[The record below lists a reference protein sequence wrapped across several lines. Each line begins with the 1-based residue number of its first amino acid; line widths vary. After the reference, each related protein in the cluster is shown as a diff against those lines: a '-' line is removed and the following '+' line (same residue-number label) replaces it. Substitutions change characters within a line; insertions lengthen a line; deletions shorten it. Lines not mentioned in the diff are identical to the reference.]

1 MRGRTPRRR
10 RTATLFVFILRTQNG
25 DVVNDFGDLI
35 RVVESEFHKEFYVME
50 DRLQVHI
57 LKGNWVLA
65 EVPVVSS
72 EAARTALVGA
82 RPALHTARHS
92 AYQRGRRLGVVLPS

>member
-1 MRGRTPRRR
+1 MVIFS
-10 RTATLFVFILRTQNG
+10 AAENWVQNEG
-25 DVVNDFGDLI
+25 VVDDFSDVIQVA
-35 RVVESEFHKEFYVME
+35 ESEFHKKFYVME

-65 EVPVVSS
+65 KVPVVSS

-92 AYQRGRRLGVVLPS
+92 AYQRGRQLGVMLPLWKKKDKTKK